1 MLEMSLDSIADAAL
15 ALVDRDGPDA
25 LSMRTL
31 AAELGFATM
40 TLHRHV
46 GSREELLDAMVDRVT
61 LRIAAGDD
69 DGEWHEQYAALFQR
83 LHQVMVAH
91 PGLVRLRLTRPFLSP
106 GVVRL
111 AERGLALLHGAG
123 FAPTEAIKAYRSTY
137 LFTLGCAAYVDYLDP
152 AGAQQRTRTALAAL
166 PPEAFPY
173 LTSNLNTIVPGVSGN
188 DAFDYGLAHLV
199 TALCH
204 APVHRD

>member
-1 MLEMSLDSIADAAL
+1 MHEMSLSIADAAL
-15 ALVDRDGPDA
+15 ALVDRDGPEA

-31 AAELGFATM
+31 AAELGMATM

-61 LRIAAGDD
+61 TDVAAGDD
-69 DGEWHEQYAALFQR
+69 EGEWHEQYATLFQR

-111 AERGLALLHGAG
+111 AERGLELLHGAD
-123 FAPTEAIKAYRSTY
+123 FTPTEAIKAYRSTY
-137 LFTLGCAAYVDYLDP
+137 LFTLGCAAYVDHLDP
-152 AGAQQRTRTALAAL
+152 ADAQHRTRTALAAL
-166 PPEAFPY
+166 PPQEFPY
-173 LTSNLNTIVPGVSGN
+173 LTGNINTIVPGVSGN
-188 DAFDYGLAHLV
+188 DAFDFGLAHLV
-199 TALCH
+199 TALRRAH
-204 APVHRD
+204 QD